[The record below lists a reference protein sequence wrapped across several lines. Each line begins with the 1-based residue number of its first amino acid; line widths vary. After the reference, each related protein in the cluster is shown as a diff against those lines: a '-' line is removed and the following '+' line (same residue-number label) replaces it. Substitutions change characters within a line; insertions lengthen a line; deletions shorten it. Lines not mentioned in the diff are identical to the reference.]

1 MSFIAQNATRIAR
14 ALFEIVIRKNWPL
27 MSGRVLRVAKM
38 LEQRIWDSQHPLRQF
53 GTLGQEVLWKLE
65 DKKLTL
71 DRLREMESK
80 EIGVFIHNQRSG
92 PIVKRNA
99 YEFPVLEI
107 DASIQPITRTVLRI
121 RLSIT
126 PDYRWNEKIHGN
138 SEPFWMWVEDPE
150 NNTTYHY
157 ESFTLNKKQ
166 VTRKEEQVSIVSI
179 ILIKILLMISLIK
192 IEMWSSVLKYCI
204 ICCIAHLFDLWAR
217 VVQNVFVFLIW
228 SDLVR
233 LDD

>member
-14 ALFEIVIRKNWPL
+14 ALFEIVLRKNWPL
-27 MSGRVLRVAKM
+27 MSGRVLRVSKM
-38 LEQRIWDSQHPLRQF
+38 LEQRIWDAQHPLRQL
-53 GTLGQEVLWKLE
+53 GTLAQDVLWKLE

-80 EIGVFIHNQRSG
+80 EIGMFIHNQRSG

-99 YEFPVLEI
+99 CEFPVLEI

-121 RLSIT
+121 RLSIM
-126 PDYRWNEKIHGN
+126 PDFRWNERIHGN

-166 VTRKEEQVSIVSI
+166 VTRKEEQVLTSI
-179 ILIKILLMISLIK
+179 
-192 IEMWSSVLKYCI
+192 
-204 ICCIAHLFDLWAR
+204 H
-217 VVQNVFVFLIW
+217 N
-228 SDLVR
+228 
-233 LDD
+233 